1 MINHGY
7 EDTLIDISFPLSYNA
22 SNLPIFKDHNM
33 TIKDHLPKFSLVQKL
48 VVGFAATAFFA
59 TMTLIL
65 NFTGLYSL
73 NKIAR
78 DIARND
84 LVMLRSANILR
95 QSLLAQEG
103 YAGKFEILKSSEF
116 IDLFH
121 KRESEALKTLQQM
134 ELEKHVEEIAGI
146 VNSYRNYLATVH
158 LMFQGDSDALS
169 RHKAAAQHVISAID
183 TFYYNQQLLLNAKL
197 EDADSKESSTVRLTL
212 IFSLTGFVLAIGI
225 AALFLFNISTAVA
238 KLKRATHRISE
249 GDFDYDPKIPPGN
262 EIGDLANDFVR
273 MATRLKILEQMNLDA
288 SPLTRLPGNIEIER
302 ILNKRVHEGKP
313 FAVCYVDLDNMKAY
327 NDVYGYIKGSDV
339 IKMTGDIILEVVR
352 NNAEE
357 DAFVGHIGGDD
368 FIIVLDNE
376 NVSFICQEI
385 IKHFGEGIATHYNS
399 QDLARGGI
407 EGVDRYGTLRS
418 FPIMTISIAVVICQE
433 GEYESAVDIA
443 QTTAEIKDYVKGMS
457 GSNFMINRRRKAR

>member
-1 MINHGY
+1 
-7 EDTLIDISFPLSYNA
+7 
-22 SNLPIFKDHNM
+22 M

-134 ELEKHVEEIAGI
+134 EQEKHVEEIAGI
-146 VNSYRNYLATVH
+146 VNSYRNYLATVN

-169 RHKAAAQHVISAID
+169 RHKDAAQHVISAID

-273 MATRLKILEQMNLDA
+273 MATRLKILEQMNLKQYA
-288 SPLTRLPGNIEIER
+288 TEPL
-302 ILNKRVHEGKP
+302 
-313 FAVCYVDLDNMKAY
+313 
-327 NDVYGYIKGSDV
+327 
-339 IKMTGDIILEVVR
+339 
-352 NNAEE
+352 
-357 DAFVGHIGGDD
+357 
-368 FIIVLDNE
+368 
-376 NVSFICQEI
+376 
-385 IKHFGEGIATHYNS
+385 
-399 QDLARGGI
+399 
-407 EGVDRYGTLRS
+407 
-418 FPIMTISIAVVICQE
+418 
-433 GEYESAVDIA
+433 
-443 QTTAEIKDYVKGMS
+443 
-457 GSNFMINRRRKAR
+457 

>member
-1 MINHGY
+1 
-7 EDTLIDISFPLSYNA
+7 
-22 SNLPIFKDHNM
+22 M
-33 TIKDHLPKFSLVQKL
+33 TIKDRLPKFSLVQKL
-48 VVGFAATAFFA
+48 IVGFAATAFFA

-78 DIARND
+78 DIAKND

-95 QSLLAQEG
+95 QSILAQEG

-116 IDLFH
+116 IDLFY
-121 KRESEALKTLQQM
+121 KRESEALKTLQQ
-134 ELEKHVEEIAGI
+134 LEQDKHGGEIADI
-146 VNSYRNYLATVH
+146 VKSYRNYLATVH

-169 RHKAAAQHVISAID
+169 RHKPSAQIVISTID
-183 TFYYNQQLLLNAKL
+183 TFYSNQQLKLNAKL
-197 EDADSKESSTVRLTL
+197 EDADRQESSTVRFTL
-212 IFSLTGFVLAIGI
+212 IFSLTGFILAIGI
-225 AALFLFNISTAVA
+225 AAMFLFNISTAVA

-249 GDFDYDPKIPPGN
+249 GDFDYDPQIPPGN
-262 EIGDLANDFVR
+262 EIGDLAHDFVR
-273 MATRLKILEQMNLDA
+273 MATRLKVLEQMNLDA

-327 NDVYGYIKGSDV
+327 NDVYGYIKGSEV

-376 NVSFICQEI
+376 NVSFICEEV
-385 IKHFGEGIATHYNS
+385 IKHFGKGIVSHYNP

-407 EGVDRYGTLRS
+407 EGFDRYGTLRS